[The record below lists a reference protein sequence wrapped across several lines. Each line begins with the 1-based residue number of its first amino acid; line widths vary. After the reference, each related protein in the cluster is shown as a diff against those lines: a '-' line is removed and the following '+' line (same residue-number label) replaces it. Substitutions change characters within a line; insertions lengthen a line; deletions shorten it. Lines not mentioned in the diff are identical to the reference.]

1 MIRVDYNNPS
11 NKKLVMFD
19 GQEEYTIPDSDK
31 SHSLVVYSE
40 DNIEFLTL
48 KNGSLFSQGEEIFRD
63 KRELITTMRIAV
75 DRKIWFILGEELLL
89 GKDVA
94 FQEHIDVDVFMH
106 ENSLISFLVKEG
118 D

>member
-1 MIRVDYNNPS
+1 MIRVDYDNPS
-11 NKKLVMFD
+11 NKKIVIFNNT
-19 GQEEYTIPDSDK
+19 EEHIIPRSDK
-31 SHSLVVYSE
+31 SHSFVVYY
-40 DNIEFLTL
+40 DYDIEFLTL
-48 KNGSLFSQGEEIFRD
+48 KNGSVFFDGQEFFSD
-63 KRELITTMRIAV
+63 KREFITTMRIAV